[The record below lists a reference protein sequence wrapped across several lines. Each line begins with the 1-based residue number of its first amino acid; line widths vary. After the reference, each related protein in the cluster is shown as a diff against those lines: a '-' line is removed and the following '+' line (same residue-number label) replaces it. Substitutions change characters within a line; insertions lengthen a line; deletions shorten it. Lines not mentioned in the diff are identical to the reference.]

1 MKRKGRSGRERA
13 ERAERT
19 QGDMRETVGW
29 LGEVYARNEN
39 NKGPT
44 RGGEGE
50 IREAVVAFRQ
60 VQQP

>member
-1 MKRKGRSGRERA
+1 
-13 ERAERT
+13 
-19 QGDMRETVGW
+19 MRETAGR

-50 IREAVVAFRQ
+50 MREAVVAFRQ
-60 VQQP
+60 VQTTLTQKSRKMLHCHSNSPVH